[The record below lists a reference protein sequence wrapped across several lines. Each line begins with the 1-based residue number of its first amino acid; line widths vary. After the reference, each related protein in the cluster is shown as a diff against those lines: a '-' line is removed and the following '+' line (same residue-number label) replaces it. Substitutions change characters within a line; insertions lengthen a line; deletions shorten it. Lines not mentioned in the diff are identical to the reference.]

1 MKKKIDGL
9 LTEKNDC
16 LKWML
21 FQFQI
26 KEKLLKLPKQYK
38 ELFQIN
44 KKLPDNLIKYQKE
57 IIYPSP
63 EELINRINAIE
74 NNSINLM
81 EIFSQN
87 KSKIFPLKV
96 ELERIKINLGDTKEI
111 KKINDLILIKEKI
124 KAENE
129 LL

>member
-1 MKKKIDGL
+1 
-9 LTEKNDC
+9 
-16 LKWML
+16 ML

-74 NNSINLM
+74 NNSIN
-81 EIFSQN
+81 
-87 KSKIFPLKV
+87 K
-96 ELERIKINLGDTKEI
+96 
-111 KKINDLILIKEKI
+111 
-124 KAENE
+124 
-129 LL
+129 